1 MVKVKNWRLKVRGQ
15 KSSVK
20 DQNEKSVH
28 WRFIKYFRS
37 TAMLQS
43 DSLMSGVQ
51 PITCFYFVLSSNQ
64 IPPYWEWSQSGDF
77 TMELSSNQIL
87 WRWQFSQSRVSS
99 MGIQSLE
106 LHQGGNWGNQ
116 AFSRSS
122 SRPIRFG
129 KGEKSEFIGHLSKFV
144 VIGITL
150 GKDSLKKILIVYK
163 AWPKVSD
170 GQ

>member
-87 WRWQFSQSRVSS
+87 
-99 MGIQSLE
+99 
-106 LHQGGNWGNQ
+106 
-116 AFSRSS
+116 
-122 SRPIRFG
+122 
-129 KGEKSEFIGHLSKFV
+129 
-144 VIGITL
+144 
-150 GKDSLKKILIVYK
+150 
-163 AWPKVSD
+163 
-170 GQ
+170 